1 MDNET
6 VSGFPAQLRVVG
18 HERVR
23 DHLAQTTASTLL
35 FVGPP
40 NVGRRTTAL
49 WWFAY
54 LNCDAETKP
63 CGTCPSCRT
72 WLTGHHPDVL
82 MKAPLATTRSGAQA
96 ANPLIRL
103 DQIAL
108 RRGPGSDPEPIIPWL
123 RTPPGGKVK
132 LAVVSDADKM
142 TEAAANA
149 FLKTLE
155 EPPSKS
161 RIVLIAA
168 SRSAVLP
175 TVASRA
181 ELVRFGSVS
190 VEPREHEPAWRPD
203 VRYGR
208 LGAVIQ
214 SRAEGPPE
222 DAWRAPIEAVVEA
235 MKHDTSALLEACE
248 GFVEAERKH
257 APLDLEGFLIERV
270 RNANPTW
277 LGPVLE
283 IMVDRREAKAAYV
296 SQRTLATH
304 MALSLSAIA
313 GDA

>member
-1 MDNET
+1 VDNDA
-6 VSGFPAQLRVVG
+6 VAGFPAQLNVVG
-18 HERVR
+18 HDLVR
-23 DHLAQTTASTLL
+23 DHLTQTTASTLL

-54 LNCDAETKP
+54 LNCGAESKP
-63 CGTCPSCRT
+63 CGTCPSCKT
-72 WLTGHHPDVL
+72 WLTGHHPDL
-82 MKAPLATTRSGAQA
+82 LIKAPLATTRSGAQA

-108 RRGPGSDPEPIIPWL
+108 RRGPGSDPDPVIPWL

-132 LAVVSDADKM
+132 MAVISDADKM

-155 EPPSKS
+155 EPPSGSK
-161 RIVLIAA
+161 IVLIAA

-181 ELVRFGSVS
+181 ELVRFGSVP
-190 VEPREHEPAWRPD
+190 VDREGHEPVWRPD

-208 LGAVIQ
+208 LGAVLR
-214 SRAEGPPE
+214 SRAEGTPE
-222 DAWRAPIEAVVEA
+222 EVWRTPVEAVVEA
-235 MKHDTSALLEACE
+235 MKQDTATLLEACE
-248 GFVEAERKH
+248 GFVEAERKV

-270 RNANPTW
+270 RNAEPSW
-277 LGPVLE
+277 VGPVLE
-283 IMVDRREAKAAYV
+283 VLVDRRDAKAAYV

-304 MALSLSAIA
+304 LALSLSAIA
-313 GDA
+313 LDV